1 VNFSTWA
8 INRPVPV
15 IVLFI
20 ALTVAGI
27 VGLNRLGIQ
36 DRPDLDIPT
45 VTVTVNYP
53 GVPPTQMETEVT
65 RKIEDSVATVN
76 GIDHIHSTITDGNS
90 LTTIEFQLDRNT
102 QQAVDDVRDAVS
114 RIRTTLPAEIEDP
127 IVSRITTA
135 GGAILT
141 YGVSSP
147 TMSTTELSWFVDL
160 TVSRELSSIPGMG
173 AVSRVGGVDRE
184 IRVDLDPDALN
195 ALGTTAGDISHQ
207 LKRIQVEL
215 PGGEARVGNQEQSVR
230 TVATAESVQDLAAL
244 PILLPDNRSVR
255 LDAMAIVRD
264 QAAEQ
269 RSLALLDGKPIVGFS
284 VTRSVG
290 ASAVGVADATEAA
303 VARLQAK
310 YPNIQIK
317 EVSNTIDYVRES
329 YKDSMQMLLEG
340 AVLAIIVVWLF
351 LRDWRAT
358 FVSAIALPLS
368 VIPTFW
374 ALNYIAGFSLNIMT
388 MLALSL
394 VVGILVDDAIVEV
407 ENIVRHL
414 RMGKPPLQAAREAV
428 IEIGLAVVAT
438 SMTLCAVF
446 VPVAFMPGI
455 PGKFFKHFAFTATV
469 AVLCSLLVA
478 RLLTPMM
485 AAYMMKPHGK
495 EETDGPM
502 KLRYLEFVK
511 WCLTH
516 RWKVLGAATVFFF
529 ASLGLLPFMST
540 GLAPPGE
547 YGFSVVNIELPPG
560 STIDQTRAVAE
571 AVRVRMTTFPDI
583 VSTFTTVG
591 AGQSNGFGPAA
602 NGDVRKAT
610 LTMQLQPHSK
620 RKLTETEL
628 ERKASV
634 LLQDIPGVRLSFG
647 SGGFGEKLQISLAG
661 DDPDRLTA
669 AAQQVQ
675 RELRGTGL
683 ANVTS
688 TASLVQPEIVIQ
700 PDPNRSAELGVST
713 EALSSATRIAT
724 SGDIAASLAKFNLPD
739 RQVPIRVR
747 LNDAA
752 RRDIERIRSM
762 LVPGRAGLVPLENIA
777 KVSFGAGPQSIER
790 YDRSRNVTISADL
803 GGQPLGDVLK
813 RVNKLPTLAN
823 LPPGV
828 ERGQTGDAERFK
840 ELFTGFLMAM
850 AVGILAIYAVLVLLF
865 HDFLQPLT
873 ILGALPQSI
882 GGAFIALMLFWQGRL
897 ELPSLIGILML
908 MGIVTKN
915 SILLVEYA
923 VMARN
928 ERGLSRTEALLDACS
943 KRARPI
949 VMTTIAMIA
958 GMFPVAAGFSADPSF
973 RAPMGIAVIGGLIT
987 STALSLFVVPT
998 IYTVVDDWREWLA
1011 RKFKRAAA
1019 EPGARNAGRLPA
1031 AASAHESASARESA

>member
-414 RMGKPPLQAAREAV
+414 RMG
-428 IEIGLAVVAT
+428 
-438 SMTLCAVF
+438 
-446 VPVAFMPGI
+446 
-455 PGKFFKHFAFTATV
+455 
-469 AVLCSLLVA
+469 
-478 RLLTPMM
+478 
-485 AAYMMKPHGK
+485 
-495 EETDGPM
+495 
-502 KLRYLEFVK
+502 
-511 WCLTH
+511 
-516 RWKVLGAATVFFF
+516 
-529 ASLGLLPFMST
+529 
-540 GLAPPGE
+540 
-547 YGFSVVNIELPPG
+547 
-560 STIDQTRAVAE
+560 
-571 AVRVRMTTFPDI
+571 
-583 VSTFTTVG
+583 
-591 AGQSNGFGPAA
+591 
-602 NGDVRKAT
+602 
-610 LTMQLQPHSK
+610 
-620 RKLTETEL
+620 
-628 ERKASV
+628 
-634 LLQDIPGVRLSFG
+634 
-647 SGGFGEKLQISLAG
+647 
-661 DDPDRLTA
+661 
-669 AAQQVQ
+669 
-675 RELRGTGL
+675 
-683 ANVTS
+683 
-688 TASLVQPEIVIQ
+688 
-700 PDPNRSAELGVST
+700 
-713 EALSSATRIAT
+713 
-724 SGDIAASLAKFNLPD
+724 
-739 RQVPIRVR
+739 
-747 LNDAA
+747 
-752 RRDIERIRSM
+752 
-762 LVPGRAGLVPLENIA
+762 
-777 KVSFGAGPQSIER
+777 
-790 YDRSRNVTISADL
+790 
-803 GGQPLGDVLK
+803 
-813 RVNKLPTLAN
+813 
-823 LPPGV
+823 
-828 ERGQTGDAERFK
+828 
-840 ELFTGFLMAM
+840 
-850 AVGILAIYAVLVLLF
+850 
-865 HDFLQPLT
+865 
-873 ILGALPQSI
+873 
-882 GGAFIALMLFWQGRL
+882 
-897 ELPSLIGILML
+897 
-908 MGIVTKN
+908 
-915 SILLVEYA
+915 
-923 VMARN
+923 
-928 ERGLSRTEALLDACS
+928 
-943 KRARPI
+943 
-949 VMTTIAMIA
+949 
-958 GMFPVAAGFSADPSF
+958 
-973 RAPMGIAVIGGLIT
+973 
-987 STALSLFVVPT
+987 
-998 IYTVVDDWREWLA
+998 
-1011 RKFKRAAA
+1011 
-1019 EPGARNAGRLPA
+1019 
-1031 AASAHESASARESA
+1031 

>member
-1 VNFSTWA
+1 MNFATWS
-8 INRPVPV
+8 IGRPVPV
-15 IVLFI
+15 IVLFV

-27 VGLNRLGIQ
+27 VGLKRLGIQ

-45 VTVTVNYP
+45 VTVSVNYP
-53 GVPPTQMETEVT
+53 GVPPSQLETEVT
-65 RKIEDSVATVN
+65 RKIEDSIATVT
-76 GIDHIHSTITDGNS
+76 GIDHIRSTITDGNS
-90 LTTIEFQLDRNT
+90 LTTIEFQLDRDT

-114 RIRTTLPAEIEDP
+114 RIRTTLPTEMEDP
-127 IVSRITTA
+127 VISRITTA
-135 GGAILT
+135 GSPVLT
-141 YGVSSP
+141 YGVYSS
-147 TMSTTELSWFVDL
+147 TMSEEELSWFIDL
-160 TVSRELSSIPGMG
+160 TVSRELSSIEGMG
-173 AVSRVGGVDRE
+173 SIKRVGGVDRE
-184 IRVDLDPDALN
+184 IRVDLDPNALN

-207 LKRIQVEL
+207 LKRIEVEL

-230 TVATAESVQDLAAL
+230 TVATSATVQDLAAL
-244 PILLPDNRSVR
+244 PILLPDNRTVR
-255 LDAMAIVRD
+255 LDAIANVRD

-284 VTRSVG
+284 VTRAVG
-290 ASAVGVADATEAA
+290 ASAVGVADATEQAI
-303 VARLQAK
+303 ARLGAK
-310 YPNIQIK
+310 YPKIQFRQ
-317 EVSNTIDYVRES
+317 VSNTVNYVRES

-340 AVLAIIVVWLF
+340 ALLAIIVVWLF

-368 VIPTFW
+368 VLPTFW
-374 ALNYIAGFSLNIMT
+374 ALNYIAGYSLNIMT

-414 RMGKPPLQAAREAV
+414 RMGKPPLKAAADAV
-428 IEIGLAVVAT
+428 TEIGLAVIAT

-485 AAYMMKPHGK
+485 AAHLMKPHASK
-495 EETDGPM
+495 ERDGRF
-502 KLRYLEFVK
+502 KLRYLEAVN
-511 WCLTH
+511 WCLAH
-516 RWKVLGAATVFFF
+516 RKTVLAGATLFF
-529 ASLGLLPFMST
+529 AASLAMVPFMST
-540 GLAPPGE
+540 GLAPPGD
-547 YGFSVVNIELPPG
+547 YGFSVVNVELPPG
-560 STIDQTRAVAE
+560 STLEQTRRVAE
-571 AVRVRMTTFPDI
+571 AVRQRMNVFPDV

-591 AGQSNGFGPAA
+591 EAQSDGFAPAG

-610 LTMQLQPHSK
+610 LTLQLRPHSQ

-628 ERKASV
+628 ERRAS
-634 LLQDIPGVRLSFG
+634 LALQDIPGVRLSFG
-647 SGGFGEKLQISLAG
+647 SGGFGEKLQVSLAG
-661 DDPDRLTA
+661 DEPGRLDAT
-669 AAQQVQ
+669 AQQVA
-675 RELRGTGL
+675 REMRGAGL
-683 ANVTS
+683 VNVTS
-688 TASLVQPEIVIQ
+688 NASLVQPEIMIQ
-700 PDPNRSAELGVST
+700 PDPERAAELGVST
-713 EALSSATRIAT
+713 EVLSTATRIAT

-747 LNDAA
+747 LNDQA
-752 RRDIERIRSM
+752 RGDIDSIRSM
-762 LVPGRAGLVPLENIA
+762 LVPGRAGLVPLDNLA

-790 YDRSRNVTISADL
+790 YDRARNVTISADL
-803 GGQPLGDVLK
+803 NGRALGDVMTEVD
-813 RVNKLPTLAN
+813 RLPTLAH
-823 LPPGV
+823 LPQGV
-828 ERGQTGDAERFK
+828 ERSSTGDAERMK
-840 ELFTGFLMAM
+840 ELFTGFLAAM
-850 AVGILAIYAVLVLLF
+850 GIGILSIYAVLVLLF

-882 GGAFIALMLFWQGRL
+882 GGAFIALMLSGHGL
-897 ELPSLIGILML
+897 DLPSLIGILML

-928 ERGLSRTEALLDACS
+928 VRGLSRTDALIDACS

-958 GMFPVAAGFSADPSF
+958 GMLPVAAGFSADPSF
-973 RAPMGIAVIGGLIT
+973 RAPMGISVIGGLIT

-998 IYTVVDDWREWLA
+998 IYTVLDDWRTWLA
-1011 RKFKRAAA
+1011 RKIRRSPPA
-1019 EPGARNAGRLPA
+1019 ETTPVETVVGELREPA
-1031 AASAHESASARESA
+1031 